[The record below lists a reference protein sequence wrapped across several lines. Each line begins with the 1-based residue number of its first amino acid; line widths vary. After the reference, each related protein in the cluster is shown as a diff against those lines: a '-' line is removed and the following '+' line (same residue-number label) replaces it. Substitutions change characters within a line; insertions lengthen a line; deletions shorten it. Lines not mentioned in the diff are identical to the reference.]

1 MDREGLSMND
11 EGPRPETLEQ
21 WWVKWCYDN
30 NISSGDT
37 VKSWMIGKFLEYYER
52 MKTDDGH

>member
-1 MDREGLSMND
+1 MND

-21 WWVKWCYDN
+21 WWEKWCYDN
-30 NISSGDT
+30 GVSYSDT
-37 VKSWMIGKFLEYYER
+37 VHVWMIGEFFEYYER